1 MLDCCLKKLMAEYKS
16 GSKHRK
22 WIFRLMVL
30 IVVCKALSHV
40 VKKSMTWRRKRILAQ
55 SASLALVLILVC
67 SAIFEPEKE
76 PAVLMSKE
84 TVVMEEATC
93 NVVEG
98 GDSSAHLGLNTSR
111 VQMPE
116 NSQGGSEVEKSEPE
130 KSESESAKSK
140 ETAKDLQTDA
150 GKENAGDKN
159 QKKNQVIQNPQDASE
174 KKNNVVQPSEKDV
187 SNVMSLIQGKTVDH
201 GSETEVSDRT
211 LKYQKPVD
219 EVVSN
224 PYRKMVLGSL
234 SDYGMEKTGGRETG
248 EAVSGEACSVSGGA
262 ASAGAVEDA
271 VTESEASSVAKVSEL
286 SFKDKGEQRLSAKE
300 RDIYCTNHTELEI
313 EPDPELGVMQ
323 YHCLYGGEYT
333 VLFAQLDTPEF
344 SLPNDFF
351 GSVLVGGTD
360 EGGRMTAL
368 GEKCYLIEDHEPE
381 IRYSVGRVCTAPY
394 MLWVDVLE
402 PGQMVSGIQSLTC
415 KVNGDTY
422 ELEDMDVVEYTS
434 LGDSLE
440 VPSKCHFPVALQ
452 QEGTYDVEITAVDY
466 AGNKTVKSQKVIVSK
481 PELVS
486 VYMQS
491 QFTIHIDPQQLQ
503 KREQIY
509 TDDIRLVNTSEF
521 DVNVK
526 IDQVTLSVKDEKTAE
541 GVKDCT
547 VYLVAPD
554 TGEKIKLSKGSNK
567 NPYAFT
573 LSSEET
579 KKEGALRF
587 VGDVTEHSDK
597 MWKDSDISI
606 DIQMS
611 FEKAE

>member
-1 MLDCCLKKLMAEYKS
+1 MAEYKS

-40 VKKSMTWRRKRILAQ
+40 VKKGMTWRRKRILAQ

-67 SAIFEPEKE
+67 SAIFQPEKE

-84 TVVMEEATC
+84 TVVMEEVTC

-111 VQMPE
+111 VQLPE
-116 NSQGGSEVEKSEPE
+116 NRPGGVEP
-130 KSESESAKSK
+130 ESAKSK
-140 ETAKDLQTDA
+140 ETAEGLQTDER
-150 GKENAGDKN
+150 KENAGDKN
-159 QKKNQVIQNPQDASE
+159 RKKNQVIQNSQNDSE
-174 KKNNVVQPSEKDV
+174 KENNVVQPSEKEVQDNY
-187 SNVMSLIQGKTVDH
+187 SVMSLIQGKTVDH
-201 GSETEVSDRT
+201 GRETEVSDRT

-224 PYRKMVLGSL
+224 PYREMVLGSL
-234 SDYGMEKTGGRETG
+234 PDHDIEKTGGRETG
-248 EAVSGEACSVSGGA
+248 GAVSGGACSVSGEA
-262 ASAGAVEDA
+262 VSAGAVEAA
-271 VTESEASSVAKVSEL
+271 VPETETSSVAKVSEL
-286 SFKDKGEQRLSAKE
+286 AFLDRGEQKLSAKA
-300 RDIYCTNHTELEI
+300 RDIYCTNHTKLEI
-313 EPDPELGVMQ
+313 EPDPELGVTQ
-323 YHCLYGGEYT
+323 YHCLYGVGYT
-333 VLFAQLDTPEF
+333 VLFAQLDTPNF
-344 SLPNDFF
+344 LLPNDFY

-360 EGGRMTAL
+360 EEGRMTAL

-381 IRYSVGRVCTAPY
+381 IRYSAGRVCTAPY

-422 ELEDMDVVEYTS
+422 ELADMDVVEYTS

-440 VPSKCHFPVALQ
+440 VPSKCHFPVVLQ

-466 AGNKTVKSQKVIVSK
+466 AGNRTVKSQKVVVSK

-486 VYMQS
+486 VYMQN

-526 IDQVTLSVKDEKTAE
+526 IDQVTLSVKDEKTAD

-554 TGEKIKLSKGSNK
+554 TGEKIKLSKGNNK

-573 LSSEET
+573 LSSKET